1 LRRSVVEDNVKETAA
16 KIIDTHS
23 HVLPFVDHGSP
34 DMETT
39 LRMLRASAD
48 QGSST
53 IVCTPHLYELDEGLV
68 ERTRET
74 HGEVC
79 AGAEIA
85 GIPVRLLQGFEVD
98 LLVAANADLDTMRRL
113 CIRGDAVVGQVV
125 VIEMPFN
132 GWPLFFEQV
141 IHTLS
146 VAGITPII
154 AHPER
159 NERVQRSPDVLMGC
173 MNAGAVLQGTAG
185 SLSPM
190 FRRDCQ
196 KTFFDLLARGWF
208 GLLASDAH
216 SEPEYTWSLAPLLA
230 ELGDRLMPED
240 RDLLVNVNPGRV
252 LEGKRPLPLI
262 PRRPAGKSR
271 RFFG

>member
-1 LRRSVVEDNVKETAA
+1 
-16 KIIDTHS
+16 
-23 HVLPFVDHGSP
+23 
-34 DMETT
+34 M
-39 LRMLRASAD
+39 
-48 QGSST
+48 
-53 IVCTPHLYELDEGLV
+53 
-68 ERTRET
+68 
-74 HGEVC
+74 
-79 AGAEIA
+79 
-85 GIPVRLLQGFEVD
+85 LQGFEVD
-98 LLVAANADLDTMRRL
+98 LLVAANVDLDTMRRL
-113 CIRGDAVVGQVV
+113 CIRGEGWTGQTV

-159 NERVQRSPDVLMGC
+159 NERVQRSPDVLTGC

-230 ELGDRLMPED
+230 ELGDRLTPED
-240 RDLLVNVNPGRV
+240 RDLLVNVNPARV
-252 LEGKRPLPLI
+252 LDGKRPLPLI
-262 PRRPAGKSR
+262 PRRPVGKSR